1 MTYIHIL
8 KFALDNMCDHS
19 EIKFYMPIGKL
30 YSFHYFYCMNI
41 FTWRGVSVGYAC
53 NWTLWRLASIR
64 SPGIGLTC
72 GCDTQGGPWELNPGF
87 SSRATNA
94 LIHWAMYP
102 APCFL
107 IEKEG
112 VVTKHYSK
120 GSNLSKNKLM
130 LARVCQKT
138 RQQKQQQNK
147 KK

>member
-1 MTYIHIL
+1 
-8 KFALDNMCDHS
+8 
-19 EIKFYMPIGKL
+19 
-30 YSFHYFYCMNI
+30 
-41 FTWRGVSVGYAC
+41 
-53 NWTLWRLASIR
+53 
-64 SPGIGLTC
+64 
-72 GCDTQGGPWELNPGF
+72 
-87 SSRATNA
+87 
-94 LIHWAMYP
+94 MYP